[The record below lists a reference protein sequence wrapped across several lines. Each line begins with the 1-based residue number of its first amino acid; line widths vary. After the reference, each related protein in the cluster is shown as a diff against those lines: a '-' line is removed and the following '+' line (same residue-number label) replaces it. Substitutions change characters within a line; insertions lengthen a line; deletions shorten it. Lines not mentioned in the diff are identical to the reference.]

1 MGKTQMRGIIMSL
14 KLFRVAILVAATL
27 SMSAAF
33 AQAPPPQGGGAGAG
47 AQGGGPG
54 GAGGPGGGPGGGGR
68 GGAQN
73 TVQMISM
80 LKPNLYLIT
89 GAGANSVVR
98 VANEGLL
105 VVNAKGLGQMNYDN
119 LLAQIKTV
127 SDKPVKYVVIGDVH
141 QDKSGNTALFVGA
154 GAQVIAQENEKA
166 GLATYTNPAGTPG
179 PPNMTYKTEYSI
191 KMDGKEVAHLYHWG
205 NASTNGDTITYF
217 PAEKVVVMG
226 DVIQANLLGI
236 NADYPQG
243 GSILDWH
250 TTLEGTLKLD
260 FDTVI
265 GNGGMPQTRADIEA
279 ELKRLNG
286 ISAEA
291 IAAVKMGV
299 TEDQLVAAVDMA
311 DPGFQVERFLAN
323 NNKARLDAFFAEAS
337 KAAGK

>member
-1 MGKTQMRGIIMSL
+1 MMGKTQTRGKIMSL
-14 KLFRVAILVAATL
+14 KLFRAAILVAATL

-33 AQAPPPQGGGAGAG
+33 AQAPPQ
-47 AQGGGPG
+47 G
-54 GAGGPGGGPGGGGR
+54 GAGGPGGGPGGGGPGGGGR

-80 LKPNLYLIT
+80 IKPNLYLVT
-89 GAGANSVVR
+89 GAGANVVLR

-119 LLAQIKTV
+119 LLTQIKTV

-141 QDKSGNTALFVGA
+141 QDKSGNTALFVAA
-154 GAQVIAQENEKA
+154 GAQVIGQENEKA

-179 PPNMTYKTEYSI
+179 PPNVTYKTEYSI

-205 NASTNGDTITYF
+205 NASTNGDTITYL

-265 GNGGMPQTRADIEA
+265 GNGGMPQTRAEIEA

-286 ISAEA
+286 ISAAA
-291 IAAVKMGV
+291 IAAVKAGT

-323 NNKARLDAFFAEAS
+323 NNKVRLDAFYAEAS